1 MASDLSVMT
10 QRMLQRVLERV
21 SLDWGVD
28 PTRPWDEL
36 AMRGVLS
43 GMHLGLGRVLRL
55 GNVRRELR
63 HRGEMRWALW
73 RVPVPSPAKVA
84 RRGKVLWI
92 PGWGD
97 TPLSWLPIAAAAA
110 SRKGFDELVILD
122 FPGFH
127 GSLAHSRCIT
137 RMDRFFEITA
147 DLARELRPEILVG
160 HSLGGWLASRSV
172 LELDFEIEKLLLLA
186 PSGICGGMDERERWN
201 QEFREFVAASDA
213 AEYGSRLFARVPPG
227 WMKLGSLFVPF
238 LTREDT
244 QEFLQSV
251 EPRHFLDEGNPE
263 RLSRLGSTQVELLWG
278 EQDRVVPARFGEQ
291 WVKVLPHARL
301 TLWPDVGHM
310 PHVETPVRLLRWLSE
325 KLSA

>member
-1 MASDLSVMT
+1 MASDLSIMT
-10 QRMLQRVLERV
+10 QRLFQRALERF
-21 SLDWGVD
+21 SLEWGLD
-28 PTRPWDEL
+28 STRPWNEL
-36 AMRGVLS
+36 AMRGALS

-73 RVPVPSPAKVA
+73 RVPVPSPSKMA

-97 TPLSWLPIAAAAA
+97 TPLSWLPLATAAA
-110 SRKGFDELVILD
+110 SRKGFEELVILD

-137 RMDRFFEITA
+137 RMDRFFEIAA
-147 DLARELRPEILVG
+147 DVVRELRPEILVG
-160 HSLGGWLASRSV
+160 HSLGGWLASRSALD
-172 LELDFEIEKLLLLA
+172 LEFPVEKLLLLA
-186 PSGICGGMDERERWN
+186 PSGICGGGDERERWN

-213 AEYGSRLFARVPPG
+213 AEYGSRLFAKVPPG
-227 WMKLGSLFVPF
+227 WMKLGNLFVPF

-244 QEFLQSV
+244 REFLDSV
-251 EPRHFLDEGNPE
+251 EPRHFLDEGSSE
-263 RLSRLGSTQVELLWG
+263 RLSRLSSSQIELLWG
-278 EQDRVVPARFGEQ
+278 EKDRVVPARFGEQ
-291 WVKVLPHARL
+291 WMKALPHAQL

-310 PHVETPVRLLRWLSE
+310 PHLESPVRLLRWLNE
-325 KLSA
+325 RLSQ